1 MSWPTAAV
9 VISLIVS
16 SALIVVVA
24 LRELGARRGRR
35 EDELENRRELLREMS
50 AALEEKVD
58 ELQKKQERGDG

>member
-58 ELQKKQERGDG
+58 ELEKKQERGDG